1 MAAKRRKKRARKAG
15 TKARKAGTRKRR
27 RKAAGAAP
35 KRRRRALKRSSRR
48 RSSRSRVRRSPARRR
63 SARRRVSARS
73 TVGNPSRRRRGRGR
87 RRSRRNPGIPA
98 WALAGLAALGGLA
111 AFAVSGAGSFALTQR
126 IDPSMATLE
135 RNRYIAGGLAT
146 VAGLAVAAFTE
157 QKILGAGIAAGGLV
171 GLAGTDLYLA
181 IGKVIDKAPT
191 APAAAPTKAISGV
204 FEGGQQQLGIGGYF
218 EAGEQQLQG
227 LGYSGGDEQWTPAY
241 ASQNRYG

>member
-1 MAAKRRKKRARKAG
+1 M
-15 TKARKAGTRKRR
+15 
-27 RKAAGAAP
+27 
-35 KRRRRALKRSSRR
+35 
-48 RSSRSRVRRSPARRR
+48 
-63 SARRRVSARS
+63 
-73 TVGNPSRRRRGRGR
+73 
-87 RRSRRNPGIPA
+87 
-98 WALAGLAALGGLA
+98 AGLAALGGLA

-146 VAGLAVAAFTE
+146 VAGLAVAAFTD

-181 IGKVIDKAPT
+181 IGKVIDKPLPGDKPAPT
-191 APAAAPTKAISGV
+191 PQKAINGV

-227 LGYSGGDEQWTPAY
+227 LGYSGGDEQWAPAY
-241 ASQNRYG
+241 QSQNRYG